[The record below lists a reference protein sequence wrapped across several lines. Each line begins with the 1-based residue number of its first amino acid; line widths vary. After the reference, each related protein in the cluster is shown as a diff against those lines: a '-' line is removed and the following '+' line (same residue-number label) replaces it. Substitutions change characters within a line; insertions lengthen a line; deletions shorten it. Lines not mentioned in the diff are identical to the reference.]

1 VTTDLSV
8 RRHDQAGRYEGWL
21 RGELVTVIDFTPA
34 GSTMMI
40 THTGT
45 EPRWRGQG
53 LAGQTTRA
61 ALEDI
66 RERGQRVRPLCSF
79 VVSFMASHP
88 EFEDLR

>member
-1 VTTDLSV
+1 
-8 RRHDQAGRYEGWL
+8 
-21 RGELVTVIDFTPA
+21 
-34 GSTMMI
+34 MMI